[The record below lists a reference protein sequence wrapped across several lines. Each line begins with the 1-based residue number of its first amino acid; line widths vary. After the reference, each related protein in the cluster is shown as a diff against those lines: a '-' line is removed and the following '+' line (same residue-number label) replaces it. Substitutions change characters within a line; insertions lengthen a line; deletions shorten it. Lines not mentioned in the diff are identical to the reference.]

1 MHEIK
6 NFTIVALASLSTI
19 LTAQNVVS
27 FSSDEGFTN
36 EALYNQSNW
45 DASFST
51 GTWMVNA
58 DSGNVSV
65 STDWKRA
72 AWKQGF
78 SVSGV
83 GKSITFRVNLNFTG
97 TLEAQNNPLIKIG
110 FSSSSDVGTSNPPSN
125 TVFLSTLSGNDEFPD
140 GALLLKNNTNAQNLS
155 PDTYVSLASVQGS
168 GGVTDDLAL
177 LVTLTLGNDAAS
189 STISATLLNLADNT
203 ESITG
208 SYTGIDESVYSAA
221 TTNIYGYIH
230 SQSFSSETQLTS
242 INVESVEMYTSVD
255 IYPSVKRFL
264 GTSSSL
270 DRSKFFNLHSGGG
283 NDIANSFFTNYNANE
298 HGRRFWGPGAY
309 AVQQEGQVGSY
320 PTAGSGN
327 SDVREVTRYVGT
339 EHPYNMYEE
348 GIDTLALSNWVV
360 EYFKNFADV
369 SSRPEYYEPMNE
381 PFVHARDYYSEPDWD
396 PIAEARVKLEMAHVF
411 KAIGNRI
418 NETPELANMKVIGY
432 AAAYPSFERNDFS
445 HWSNNMKMF
454 MDEAGIEMDG
464 FSTHLY
470 DGINQV
476 GQDTKRSGSNL
487 EAVLDLI
494 ESYSFEKWNIVKPHI
509 ISEFGGIVGSDYT
522 DETTF
527 DINNAQ
533 SIRSQNAML
542 FSLLER
548 QSHTEL
554 SIPFTTGKSTWHITA
569 ANNYM
574 PYKAV
579 LFKPVPFGVPL
590 ENVTSWAYTDRIYF
604 YDLWKNV
611 TGDRILIRSNNP
623 DVQTQAFRD
632 GNKLY
637 IAMNNLDDFTQNIN
651 LNFDNVFGSSIN
663 DVRIKSVIVNPN
675 ETLQFS
681 DQTYT
686 AIPSQYQLAPN
697 ETIVLEYN
705 YDTNFEFNS
714 TITSNRYYDDVVV
727 QDIIANNPINYNFS
741 SVTTSTAGY
750 ATLRMSIG
758 RKHDKS
764 KSPTIVFNGSNL
776 NIPTNWKGYDQT
788 NRDDFF
794 GMIEINVP
802 NELVNESNTVSI
814 AFPDSGGH
822 ISSVVLI
829 NETFTTPQIE
839 ITKTGAVLQND
850 AGNTTIDIGD
860 QITYD
865 IVVTNTG
872 NTSLTDVS
880 ITDTLTDLDNGPLSL
895 DNPLVFDSSTDINS
909 SFPATPTLK
918 VGEAVT
924 FKATFTVTQ
933 EEIDAGGVSNSASVT
948 ANDPQNN
955 SISDSTD
962 NAVENVIVQSPSIS
976 VNKTA
981 SVGHMQD
988 TEDETTTG
996 DTINY
1001 TITVS
1006 NTGNVTLSDISITDL
1021 LTDGNNQTL
1030 SLTTPNS
1037 FASFVLAPGITEII
1051 QASYIIEQSAADSG
1065 SVNNTA
1071 SVNATTPDNTTVS
1084 DAMSSPVVTVMV
1096 TLSNDAFQSSK
1107 SNKLILQP
1115 NPTSG
1120 FVYLINIEVGEIVN
1134 VFDLTGKKVFH
1145 TSYNGRFIDLANF
1158 RKGVYIVSAK
1168 KQFAKLILE

>member
-1 MHEIK
+1 
-6 NFTIVALASLSTI
+6 
-19 LTAQNVVS
+19 
-27 FSSDEGFTN
+27 
-36 EALYNQSNW
+36 
-45 DASFST
+45 
-51 GTWMVNA
+51 
-58 DSGNVSV
+58 
-65 STDWKRA
+65 
-72 AWKQGF
+72 
-78 SVSGV
+78 
-83 GKSITFRVNLNFTG
+83 
-97 TLEAQNNPLIKIG
+97 
-110 FSSSSDVGTSNPPSN
+110 
-125 TVFLSTLSGNDEFPD
+125 
-140 GALLLKNNTNAQNLS
+140 
-155 PDTYVSLASVQGS
+155 
-168 GGVTDDLAL
+168 
-177 LVTLTLGNDAAS
+177 
-189 STISATLLNLADNT
+189 
-203 ESITG
+203 
-208 SYTGIDESVYSAA
+208 
-221 TTNIYGYIH
+221 
-230 SQSFSSETQLTS
+230 
-242 INVESVEMYTSVD
+242 
-255 IYPSVKRFL
+255 
-264 GTSSSL
+264 
-270 DRSKFFNLHSGGG
+270 
-283 NDIANSFFTNYNANE
+283 
-298 HGRRFWGPGAY
+298 
-309 AVQQEGQVGSY
+309 
-320 PTAGSGN
+320 
-327 SDVREVTRYVGT
+327 
-339 EHPYNMYEE
+339 
-348 GIDTLALSNWVV
+348 
-360 EYFKNFADV
+360 
-369 SSRPEYYEPMNE
+369 
-381 PFVHARDYYSEPDWD
+381 
-396 PIAEARVKLEMAHVF
+396 
-411 KAIGNRI
+411 
-418 NETPELANMKVIGY
+418 
-432 AAAYPSFERNDFS
+432 
-445 HWSNNMKMF
+445 
-454 MDEAGIEMDG
+454 
-464 FSTHLY
+464 
-470 DGINQV
+470 
-476 GQDTKRSGSNL
+476 
-487 EAVLDLI
+487 VLDLI

-933 EEIDAGGVSNSASVT
+933 EQIDAGGVSNSASVT

>member
-1 MHEIK
+1 
-6 NFTIVALASLSTI
+6 
-19 LTAQNVVS
+19 
-27 FSSDEGFTN
+27 
-36 EALYNQSNW
+36 
-45 DASFST
+45 
-51 GTWMVNA
+51 
-58 DSGNVSV
+58 
-65 STDWKRA
+65 
-72 AWKQGF
+72 
-78 SVSGV
+78 
-83 GKSITFRVNLNFTG
+83 
-97 TLEAQNNPLIKIG
+97 
-110 FSSSSDVGTSNPPSN
+110 
-125 TVFLSTLSGNDEFPD
+125 
-140 GALLLKNNTNAQNLS
+140 
-155 PDTYVSLASVQGS
+155 
-168 GGVTDDLAL
+168 
-177 LVTLTLGNDAAS
+177 
-189 STISATLLNLADNT
+189 
-203 ESITG
+203 
-208 SYTGIDESVYSAA
+208 
-221 TTNIYGYIH
+221 
-230 SQSFSSETQLTS
+230 
-242 INVESVEMYTSVD
+242 
-255 IYPSVKRFL
+255 
-264 GTSSSL
+264 
-270 DRSKFFNLHSGGG
+270 
-283 NDIANSFFTNYNANE
+283 
-298 HGRRFWGPGAY
+298 
-309 AVQQEGQVGSY
+309 
-320 PTAGSGN
+320 
-327 SDVREVTRYVGT
+327 
-339 EHPYNMYEE
+339 
-348 GIDTLALSNWVV
+348 
-360 EYFKNFADV
+360 
-369 SSRPEYYEPMNE
+369 
-381 PFVHARDYYSEPDWD
+381 
-396 PIAEARVKLEMAHVF
+396 
-411 KAIGNRI
+411 
-418 NETPELANMKVIGY
+418 
-432 AAAYPSFERNDFS
+432 
-445 HWSNNMKMF
+445 
-454 MDEAGIEMDG
+454 
-464 FSTHLY
+464 
-470 DGINQV
+470 
-476 GQDTKRSGSNL
+476 
-487 EAVLDLI
+487 
-494 ESYSFEKWNIVKPHI
+494 
-509 ISEFGGIVGSDYT
+509 
-522 DETTF
+522 
-527 DINNAQ
+527 
-533 SIRSQNAML
+533 
-542 FSLLER
+542 
-548 QSHTEL
+548 
-554 SIPFTTGKSTWHITA
+554 
-569 ANNYM
+569 
-574 PYKAV
+574 
-579 LFKPVPFGVPL
+579 
-590 ENVTSWAYTDRIYF
+590 
-604 YDLWKNV
+604 
-611 TGDRILIRSNNP
+611 
-623 DVQTQAFRD
+623 
-632 GNKLY
+632 
-637 IAMNNLDDFTQNIN
+637 MNNLDDFTQNIN

-933 EEIDAGGVSNSASVT
+933 EQIDAGGVSNSASVT

-1115 NPTSG
+1115 NPSSG

>member
-1 MHEIK
+1 
-6 NFTIVALASLSTI
+6 
-19 LTAQNVVS
+19 
-27 FSSDEGFTN
+27 
-36 EALYNQSNW
+36 
-45 DASFST
+45 
-51 GTWMVNA
+51 
-58 DSGNVSV
+58 
-65 STDWKRA
+65 
-72 AWKQGF
+72 
-78 SVSGV
+78 
-83 GKSITFRVNLNFTG
+83 
-97 TLEAQNNPLIKIG
+97 
-110 FSSSSDVGTSNPPSN
+110 
-125 TVFLSTLSGNDEFPD
+125 
-140 GALLLKNNTNAQNLS
+140 
-155 PDTYVSLASVQGS
+155 
-168 GGVTDDLAL
+168 
-177 LVTLTLGNDAAS
+177 
-189 STISATLLNLADNT
+189 
-203 ESITG
+203 
-208 SYTGIDESVYSAA
+208 
-221 TTNIYGYIH
+221 
-230 SQSFSSETQLTS
+230 
-242 INVESVEMYTSVD
+242 
-255 IYPSVKRFL
+255 
-264 GTSSSL
+264 
-270 DRSKFFNLHSGGG
+270 
-283 NDIANSFFTNYNANE
+283 
-298 HGRRFWGPGAY
+298 
-309 AVQQEGQVGSY
+309 
-320 PTAGSGN
+320 
-327 SDVREVTRYVGT
+327 
-339 EHPYNMYEE
+339 
-348 GIDTLALSNWVV
+348 
-360 EYFKNFADV
+360 
-369 SSRPEYYEPMNE
+369 
-381 PFVHARDYYSEPDWD
+381 
-396 PIAEARVKLEMAHVF
+396 
-411 KAIGNRI
+411 
-418 NETPELANMKVIGY
+418 
-432 AAAYPSFERNDFS
+432 
-445 HWSNNMKMF
+445 
-454 MDEAGIEMDG
+454 
-464 FSTHLY
+464 
-470 DGINQV
+470 
-476 GQDTKRSGSNL
+476 
-487 EAVLDLI
+487 VLDLI

-933 EEIDAGGVSNSASVT
+933 EQIDAGGVSNSASVT

-976 VNKTA
+976 VNKTV